1 MKPYI
6 VTLMLFCLLA
16 TLKTSAQISGIIVR
30 PAGTN
35 GPAILDP
42 NLDGYTSQTSAG
54 FDNDDIL
61 NSEILYKIVPPVIPE
76 PAGDLLIGPSGKF
89 TDCKKFRW

>member
-16 TLKTSAQISGIIVR
+16 TLKTSAQTPGIIVR

-61 NSEILYKIVPPVIPE
+61 NSNTL
-76 PAGDLLIGPSGKF
+76 
-89 TDCKKFRW
+89 